1 MADGPISHRA
11 RLRGGVPMRRL
22 PMRRQFRALN
32 PVILRIGNSTKHEKM
47 VGPAGLEP
55 ATNPL

>member
-1 MADGPISHRA
+1 M
-11 RLRGGVPMRRL
+11 
-22 PMRRQFRALN
+22 Q
-32 PVILRIGNSTKHEKM
+32 KM

>member
-1 MADGPISHRA
+1 
-11 RLRGGVPMRRL
+11 MRPRKYDAERSL
-22 PMRRQFRALN
+22 AK
-32 PVILRIGNSTKHEKM
+32 NSV

>member
-1 MADGPISHRA
+1 
-11 RLRGGVPMRRL
+11 MRRL
-22 PMRRQFRALN
+22 PMRRLPVRRQWRAFKTS
-32 PVILRIGNSTKHEKM
+32 ILRIGQPTKHEKM